1 MESKSVCREIIFN
14 LLSYLYRFLSLS
26 SIDATAFRVVR
37 YIYSPGLPFP
47 RPGIPFPTF
56 LFPFFG
62 GNWTQSICHKKP
74 RERERERERESGLPP
89 APLAVKAFPS
99 KAHFSAVAVNMS
111 IDWGYYDSAEECTP
125 TICAVIGEVPSQILA
140 LIIMCIAKQL
150 SIQLTL
156 VNGEL
161 EIDCSMHSIRKCFH
175 TVHTKSIVL
184 V

>member
-1 MESKSVCREIIFN
+1 MESKSVCREIEFN
-14 LLSYLYRFLSLS
+14 LLSHLYSFLPLSDHQSMQLPYVLYILPASHFRGPESHFQRSFSLFS
-26 SIDATAFRVVR
+26 VEIGPNQFVTRNL
-37 YIYSPGLPFP
+37 G
-47 RPGIPFPTF
+47 
-56 LFPFFG
+56 
-62 GNWTQSICHKKP
+62 
-74 RERERERERESGLPP
+74 REREKERERESGLPP

-125 TICAVIGEVPSQILA
+125 TICAVIGEVRSQILA

-161 EIDCSMHSIRKCFH
+161 EIDCSMQSIFSRSGSVFI
-175 TVHTKSIVL
+175 HTKSV
-184 V
+184 